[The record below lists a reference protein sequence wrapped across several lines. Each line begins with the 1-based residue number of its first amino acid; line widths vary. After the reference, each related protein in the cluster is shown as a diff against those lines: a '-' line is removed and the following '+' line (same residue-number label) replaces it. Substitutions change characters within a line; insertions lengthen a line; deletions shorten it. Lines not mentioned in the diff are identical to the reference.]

1 MKAYIQWLART
12 SWRVTREGGQ
22 TLLEY
27 ALIVGFIGMATIA
40 IMWALGPAIGAAF
53 QVVTD
58 RLGNVTFF

>member
-1 MKAYIQWLART
+1 MKAYIQWLARAP
-12 SWRVTREGGQ
+12 SRLSRDDGQ

-53 QVVTD
+53 DVVTD
-58 RLGNVTFF
+58 RLGNATFF